1 MKKIGIFVLLLTI
14 LMGSTS
20 CHNHVSSDGTVT
32 ESESNSLAV
41 TEPVTESVAPEPDLT
56 NAIHMFKD
64 PSFKMGMYHT
74 GIKNSLT
81 AGRFDHALT
90 VPQWLYTQEGSKHN
104 LAEEGV
110 YSNPAEGVH
119 VYEDTSKL
127 LYLDTNTGMFRLDFR
142 ASREYTAPKISA
154 GSLVTPTMIRD
165 IYVTEM
171 EHLYVTLDFTLNEV
185 TNYMSDEDF
194 DVHQH
199 TIQWDFYMFFQDSKS
214 HQWFYLGLPLYD
226 IRGTGK
232 TTYIAGD
239 AGTGGTMVYIPSYKK
254 AYGEGVKVDMDV
266 HVAKENAF
274 LPRFGV
280 KFKMPADCEEL
291 AYFGRGPV
299 ESYID
304 KKHASRVGCYKTTVT
319 EHFEHYVRPQ
329 ENMAH
334 IQTRWMQVSTAAGQ
348 GLLATNTNETK
359 DFSFNC
365 SHFTARQLTAT
376 AHDYE
381 LKPLDET
388 VVHIDYRHSGI
399 GSNSCGPELDK
410 KWRLDDREFR
420 FSFRLLPV
428 LTNNECPFEKISK

>member
-254 AYGEGVKVDMDV
+254 AYGEGVKVEVGKRFTQTVDMMTLV
-266 HVAKENAF
+266 EEAFKTGIAKGYLKGCKLEDFYVSGCNLGWEVSGNMDGAATVYEF
-274 LPRFGV
+274 SAKYVP
-280 KFKMPADCEEL
+280 K
-291 AYFGRGPV
+291 Y
-299 ESYID
+299 D
-304 KKHASRVGCYKTTVT
+304 K
-319 EHFEHYVRPQ
+319 
-329 ENMAH
+329 
-334 IQTRWMQVSTAAGQ
+334 
-348 GLLATNTNETK
+348 
-359 DFSFNC
+359 
-365 SHFTARQLTAT
+365 
-376 AHDYE
+376 
-381 LKPLDET
+381 
-388 VVHIDYRHSGI
+388 
-399 GSNSCGPELDK
+399 
-410 KWRLDDREFR
+410 
-420 FSFRLLPV
+420 
-428 LTNNECPFEKISK
+428 